1 MPPRSLS
8 TSTNLLLRTNDN
20 TSDMENKE
28 NMIRQLQWGQKT
40 VIYSQV
46 YLRKLSQYGKNGY
59 KQGKGMQK
67 WKLKQLFFY
76 MYERLWEIH
85 VQAGVLVAT
94 AFSDILCFGV
104 LRCCVAPDHTLN
116 QPMSS
121 EWRNRHAVDPVHL
134 KDIIFSN
141 WDISA
146 THNCVQLSVY
156 CAFLQLQVC
165 YLSFPLPI
173 GVSCA

>member
-67 WKLKQLFFY
+67 WKLKQLFLY
-76 MYERLWEIH
+76 VWEIMRDTCTSWCTRRH
-85 VQAGVLVAT
+85 SFLRHSLLRCPQMLRCPWPHTQPTNELRMEKQACSRPCPLERYHFFKLGHLSHTQLCAAECLLCVFTTSGVL
-94 AFSDILCFGV
+94 S
-104 LRCCVAPDHTLN
+104 
-116 QPMSS
+116 
-121 EWRNRHAVDPVHL
+121 
-134 KDIIFSN
+134 
-141 WDISA
+141 
-146 THNCVQLSVY
+146 
-156 CAFLQLQVC
+156 
-165 YLSFPLPI
+165 
-173 GVSCA
+173 